1 MDEVDTLVLAREAI
15 EEGALTMGDLSVT
28 DKTLATAQAGLAPF
42 SFDVHVRLGMEVR
55 HTRRHSARSFPWVL
69 RPPLSVEALPV
80 VPYPP
85 HSCWLSAGRRRI

>member
-15 EEGALTMGDLSVT
+15 EEGALDDLSVT

-55 HTRRHSARSFPWVL
+55 ADANV
-69 RPPLSVEALPV
+69 
-80 VPYPP
+80 
-85 HSCWLSAGRRRI
+85 